1 MMARKHAHTTCTEW
15 GYEYQ
20 YVAPAFPPPPNAPNL
35 QTVPHTFL
43 PNASRTDLAAP
54 GQAGLPRRREAKSGA
69 AFIRRL
75 GLKLNSTKESKLS
88 SFGWNVGVRQISTE
102 PPTVVVHANEITSPE
117 EFKKLAW
124 VYFDKVD
131 PCYGFIDKRAFFE
144 QLNSRW
150 SRWLPV
156 HRSPI
161 AYWLVWLLWGV
172 SSLSGT
178 QPLPTSASIARL
190 TIPYN
195 PVMNQTPQDYIS
207 GRSGISHNILPAE

>member
-1 MMARKHAHTTCTEW
+1 MLI
-15 GYEYQ
+15 Q
-20 YVAPAFPPPPNAPNL
+20 PAPNGAMSISTSPRPSPPPNAPNL

-131 PCYGFIDKRAFFE
+131 PCYGFIDKRFLRATELTMEPVVASSSISDSVLAGVAALGCLFS
-144 QLNSRW
+144 QRNATITDLSLNRTADYSLQSRDESDSPGLYFW
-150 SRWLPV
+150 PV
-156 HRSPI
+156 GYF
-161 AYWLVWLLWGV
+161 AQYT
-172 SSLSGT
+172 SG
-178 QPLPTSASIARL
+178 
-190 TIPYN
+190 
-195 PVMNQTPQDYIS
+195 
-207 GRSGISHNILPAE
+207 